1 MARPTSL
8 AGILGKAEVPQGTKL
23 QPKQGQD
30 TQLWSCLC
38 HLLMWPWAR
47 HFPSLGLSALI
58 RKIRVCKDQDPGW
71 A

>member
-8 AGILGKAEVPQGTKL
+8 AGILGKAEVPRGTKL

-30 TQLWSCLC
+30 TSCGPVSATYSC
-38 HLLMWPWAR
+38 GPGHVISP
-47 HFPSLGLSALI
+47 LGLSALI
-58 RKIRVCKDQDPGW
+58 CKTRVCKDQDPGW